1 MNKNTLTITNS
12 SKYNIYIGRY
22 NSVRNLRKALEKV
35 GHDVVNKTCYIKQ
48 VHSSVPCKAR
58 DNYVIQKGD
67 QIEFTNAEQKKGAL
81 NEKMEAPTVKVD
93 KLKYAVVG
101 NVLVGIY

>member
-1 MNKNTLTITNS
+1 MHSMSITNT

-22 NSVRNLRKALEKV
+22 NSVRNLRKALERV
-35 GHDVVNKTCYIKQ
+35 GHDVADKTCYIKQ

-67 QIEFTNAEQKKGAL
+67 QIEFTNAAQKRGAL
-81 NEKMEAPTVKVD
+81 NERPEATTVKAG
-93 KLKYAVVG
+93 KIKYAVIDRTLV
-101 NVLVGIY
+101 VL